1 MNALTTNTNAS
12 AELADLRRRY
22 GSLESIREELGLS
35 RRQICERLFVDPSAW
50 SRWTAGGED
59 RAPLRTYKSLVTML
73 EQNRAN
79 AARMSTGSSPTATE
93 SDELSSPV
101 HVTRNEAISLGWK
114 FVLLLNTLA
123 ILYLLA
129 KIS

>member
-1 MNALTTNTNAS
+1 MNAVTTNTNAS

-50 SRWTAGGED
+50 SRWTAGGQD
-59 RAPLRTYKSLVTML
+59 RAPLRSYKSLVTML
-73 EQNRAN
+73 EQKRAS
-79 AARMSTGSSPTATE
+79 ADGILAGPATKDAGIE
-93 SDELSSPV
+93 GPSSPV

-123 ILYLLA
+123 ILYLLT